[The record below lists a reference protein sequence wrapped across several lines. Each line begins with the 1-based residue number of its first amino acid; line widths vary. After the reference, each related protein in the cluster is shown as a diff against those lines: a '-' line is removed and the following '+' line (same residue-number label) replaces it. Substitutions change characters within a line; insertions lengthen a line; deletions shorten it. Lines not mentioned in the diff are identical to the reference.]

1 VSQSSRR
8 GEQGRLTQRRGFA
21 VNAGLPFKTPEE
33 FFLDAPPEPVVES
46 FDPSQYIQPA
56 DSPDDGMA
64 AP

>member
-1 VSQSSRR
+1 
-8 GEQGRLTQRRGFA
+8 
-21 VNAGLPFKTPEE
+21 VNSGLPFKTPEE

-64 AP
+64 AAVSRMLQKAEYKC